1 MIEKYHRIDWMI
13 AERGRRLPDDDEQVG
28 RSIIE
33 VKRTENTAR
42 EWKQINNDEEVALMK
57 NNDEEVALMKMIRH

>member
-1 MIEKYHRIDWMI
+1 M
-13 AERGRRLPDDDEQVG
+13 PDDDEQVG